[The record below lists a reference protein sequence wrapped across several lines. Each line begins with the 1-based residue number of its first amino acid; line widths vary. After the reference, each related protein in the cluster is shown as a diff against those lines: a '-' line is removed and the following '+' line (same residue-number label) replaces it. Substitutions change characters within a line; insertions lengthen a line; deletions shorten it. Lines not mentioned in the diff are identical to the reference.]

1 MASDVHGVGEGGR
14 LRIALV
20 CASNMN
26 RSMEAHNMLLK
37 KGFTVSSFGRA
48 SQCYDS
54 VPTVCVGTGNQVR
67 LPGPSIDRPNVY
79 NFGTPYTKIFED
91 LTNKDANLYRSLR
104 LTCALIRCCR
114 YRQNGLLHMLER
126 NMKIKNAP
134 QRWQEQR
141 NVFDVII
148 TFEERVFDHII
159 EGASCNSV
167 SRPHCLLA
175 LQTLQTAAPSHSNPC
190 IYST

>member
-1 MASDVHGVGEGGR
+1 M
-14 LRIALV
+14 
-20 CASNMN
+20 SN
-26 RSMEAHNMLLK
+26 
-37 KGFTVSSFGRA
+37 
-48 SQCYDS
+48 
-54 VPTVCVGTGNQVR
+54 PTPPVGTGNQVR

-91 LTNKDANLYRSLR
+91 LTNKDPNLYLRVEWLSLKVP
-104 LTCALIRCCR
+104 R

-159 EGASCNSV
+159 EGTVV
-167 SRPHCLLA
+167 SGDE
-175 LQTLQTAAPSHSNPC
+175 SH
-190 IYST
+190 

>member
-1 MASDVHGVGEGGR
+1 
-14 LRIALV
+14 
-20 CASNMN
+20 
-26 RSMEAHNMLLK
+26 
-37 KGFTVSSFGRA
+37 
-48 SQCYDS
+48 
-54 VPTVCVGTGNQVR
+54 
-67 LPGPSIDRPNVY
+67 
-79 NFGTPYTKIFED
+79 
-91 LTNKDANLYRSLR
+91 
-104 LTCALIRCCR
+104 
-114 YRQNGLLHMLER
+114 
-126 NMKIKNAP
+126 MKIKNAP

-167 SRPHCLLA
+167 SRATLTVFS